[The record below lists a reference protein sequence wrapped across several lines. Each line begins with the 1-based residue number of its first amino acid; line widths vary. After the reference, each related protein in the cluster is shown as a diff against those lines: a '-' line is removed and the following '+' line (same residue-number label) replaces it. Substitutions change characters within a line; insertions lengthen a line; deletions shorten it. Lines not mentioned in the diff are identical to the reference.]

1 MSSDQPDELAA
12 SESDAAPEIA
22 DALAII
28 AAQRLRAADVRP
40 SSALI
45 YGVWGAVWLV
55 GYGAMWLTARDDDT
69 PSVAAGVVAVAGG
82 VLALVVTI
90 VHITRRTRGIAGA
103 SARQG
108 AMYGWAWAIGFLAQS
123 MIVGGLAR
131 AGASNE
137 VTALAANAIAAL
149 VVGLLYLTGGVLW
162 RSSAMYVLGGWIA
175 LVGAGAALAGLPGS
189 YLLMALAGGG
199 GMLAA
204 AAVEAVR
211 GRG

>member
-1 MSSDQPDELAA
+1 MSSDQPNELAG

-162 RSSAMYVLGGWIA
+162 RSGAMYVLGGWIA